1 MAFETIRLEKSE
13 NLATITLNR
22 PDSMNSFNL
31 LMLKELA
38 AVLEEV
44 AVDEDIRVVIVNG
57 EGRAFSA
64 GADIKAKD
72 DMFALPIVK
81 QESQDI
87 LKLIVRITLAIRQ
100 MPKPVIASVNGVAA
114 GASANFALACDMI
127 IASEKAK
134 LAENFINI
142 GLVPD
147 GGGTFFLPERI
158 GYHRAVEIFFT
169 GKILSAQEALDLGLV
184 NRVVPPEDVMKEAR
198 SLAQELAEKPRLA
211 IIAGKSILNREV
223 IPRLRS
229 YLEDE
234 VHHQRVMLATHDAR
248 EGITAFLEKR
258 KPQFVGK

>member
-13 NLATITLNR
+13 NLAIISLNR
-22 PDSMNSFNL
+22 PDSMNCFNL
-31 LMLKELA
+31 VMLNELA

-44 AVDEDIRVVIVNG
+44 AVDEDIRVVIITG

-72 DMFALPIVK
+72 EMFALPKVHK
-81 QESQDI
+81 ETGDI
-87 LKLIVRITLAIRQ
+87 LKLVVRVTLAIRQ
-100 MPKPVIASVNGVAA
+100 MPKPVIAAVNGVAA
-114 GASANFALACDMI
+114 GASANFALACDLI
-127 IASEKAK
+127 VASEKAK

-158 GYHRAVEIFFT
+158 GYHRAVDIFFT
-169 GKILSAQEALDLGLV
+169 GKILSAQEAFDLGLF
-184 NRVVPPEDVMKEAR
+184 NRVVPPEEVLKEAR

-211 IIAGKSILNREV
+211 IMAGKTILNREL
-223 IPRLRS
+223 IPRLRA

-234 VHHQRVMLATHDAR
+234 VHYQRLMLGSQDAR
-248 EGITAFLEKR
+248 EGINAFLEKR
-258 KPQFVGK
+258 KPRFVGK

>member
-13 NLATITLNR
+13 NLAIISLNR
-22 PDSMNSFNL
+22 PDSMNCFNL
-31 LMLKELA
+31 VMLNELA

-44 AVDEDIRVVIVNG
+44 AVDEDIRVVIITG

-72 DMFALPIVK
+72 EMFALPKVHK
-81 QESQDI
+81 ETDDI
-87 LKLIVRITLAIRQ
+87 LKLVVRVTLAIRQ
-100 MPKPVIASVNGVAA
+100 MPKPVIAAVNGVAA
-114 GASANFALACDMI
+114 GASANFALACDLI
-127 IASEKAK
+127 VASEKAK

-158 GYHRAVEIFFT
+158 GYHRAVDIFFT
-169 GKILSAQEALDLGLV
+169 GKILSAQEAFDLGLF
-184 NRVVPPEDVMKEAR
+184 NRVVPPEEVLKEAR

-211 IIAGKSILNREV
+211 IMAGKTILNREL
-223 IPRLRS
+223 IPRLRA

-234 VHHQRVMLATHDAR
+234 VHYQRLMLGSQDAR
-248 EGITAFLEKR
+248 EGINAFLEKR
-258 KPQFVGK
+258 KPRFVGK